1 MTREAGMP
9 TTMRPYTGAEADL
22 RAMGDLLLV
31 CRAAAPID
39 DYPPLAELRALL
51 DPASPERKVEA
62 ALWEDGGG
70 RPIAFAYLEPRAVL
84 FFYLHPDRLPADDDR
99 RRDGIVAE
107 ILAWASARGR
117 AAGYEQLY
125 SPAREDDAARITLLQ
140 RHGFAPHHWVTIR
153 MTRPLAAP
161 LPEPQY
167 PAGFTVRPVAGEEEV
182 EAHVALHRE
191 AFDSANPTVAH
202 RLSVMRDPEYR
213 PDLDLVAVAPD
224 GALAGF
230 CLCSIG
236 REENGR
242 LGRSEGWVDTLG
254 TRPAYR
260 TLGLGRAL
268 LLTGLQRLQAGGVET
283 AVLGTG
289 QGNPAVAL
297 YESVGFRVAYRIL
310 WYQRPT

>member
-1 MTREAGMP
+1 M
-9 TTMRPYTGAEADL
+9 AE
-22 RAMGDLLLV
+22 V
-31 CRAAAPID
+31 
-39 DYPPLAELRALL
+39 
-51 DPASPERKVEA
+51 
-62 ALWEDGGG
+62 
-70 RPIAFAYLEPRAVL
+70 
-84 FFYLHPDRLPADDDR
+84 
-99 RRDGIVAE
+99 
-107 ILAWASARGR
+107 LAWASAHGR

-125 SPAREDDAARITLLQ
+125 SPAREDDARRMALLQ
-140 RHGFAPHHWVTIR
+140 RHGFAPHHWVTLR
-153 MTRPLAAP
+153 MTRPLDTP
-161 LPEPQY
+161 LPEPRF
-167 PAGFTVRPVAGEEEV
+167 PADFTARPVAGEGEV
-182 EAHVALHRE
+182 EAHVALHRQ
-191 AFDSANPTVAH
+191 AFDSPNPTAAH

-236 REENGR
+236 REENQR
-242 LGRSEGWVDTLG
+242 LRRREGWVDTLG

-283 AVLGTG
+283 VVLGTG

-310 WYQRPT
+310 WYQRPA

>member
-1 MTREAGMP
+1 MP

-22 RAMGDLLLV
+22 RAMGDLLLA
-31 CRAAAPID
+31 CRAAGPID

-99 RRDGIVAE
+99 LGDGIVAE
-107 ILAWASARGR
+107 ILTWASARGR

-125 SPAREDDAARITLLQ
+125 SPAREDDAARIALLQ
-140 RHGFAPHHWVTIR
+140 RHGFAPHHWVTLR

-161 LPEPQY
+161 LPEPRL
-167 PAGFTVRPVAGEEEV
+167 PAGFTVRSVAGEEEV

-191 AFDSANPTVAH
+191 AFDSANPTAAQ
-202 RLSVMRDPEYR
+202 RLSVMRDPEYH
-213 PDLDLVAVAPD
+213 PDLDLVVVAPD
-224 GALAGF
+224 GTLAGF
-230 CLCSIG
+230 CLCFIG
-236 REENGR
+236 REENAR
-242 LGRSEGWVDTLG
+242 LGRSEGWVEVLG

-268 LLTGLQRLQAGGVET
+268 LLAGLRRLQASGIAV

-289 QGNPAVAL
+289 QGNLAVRL

-310 WYQRPT
+310 WYQRPA

>member
-1 MTREAGMP
+1 MP
-9 TTMRPYTGAEADL
+9 TIMRPYTGAEADL
-22 RAMGDLLLV
+22 RAMGDLLLA
-31 CRAAAPID
+31 CRAAGPID

-84 FFYLHPDRLPADDDR
+84 FFYLHPDRPPADDDCLG
-99 RRDGIVAE
+99 DGMVAE

-125 SPAREDDAARITLLQ
+125 SPAREDDAARIALLQ
-140 RHGFAPHHWVTIR
+140 RHGFAPHHWVTLR

-161 LPEPQY
+161 LPEPRL
-167 PAGFTVRPVAGEEEV
+167 PAGFTVRPVAGEAEV
-182 EAHVALHRE
+182 EALVALHRE
-191 AFDSANPTVAH
+191 AFDSTNPTVAGH
-202 RLSVMRDPEYR
+202 LSAMRDPEHR

-224 GALAGF
+224 GTLAAL

-236 REENGR
+236 REENAH
-242 LGRSEGWVDTLG
+242 LGRNEGWVEVLG

-260 TLGLGRAL
+260 TRGLGRAL
-268 LLTGLQRLQAGGVET
+268 LLAGLRRLRASGTAV

-297 YESVGFRVAYRIL
+297 YESVGFRLAYRIL
-310 WYQRPT
+310 WYQRPA